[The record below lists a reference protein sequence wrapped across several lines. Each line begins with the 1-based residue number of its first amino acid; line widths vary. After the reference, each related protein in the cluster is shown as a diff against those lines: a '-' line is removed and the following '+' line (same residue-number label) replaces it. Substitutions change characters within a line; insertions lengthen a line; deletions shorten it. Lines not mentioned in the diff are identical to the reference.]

1 MMKKTIDV
9 QQGFDATGHCVYT
22 VRKARGKLTLD
33 EIREAMTEYEQDYY
47 GLVLKCMD
55 EDMGQYYDD
64 DLLGDVAELYSIE
77 SILEEWERVKV
88 K

>member
-1 MMKKTIDV
+1 MKKTIDV
-9 QQGFDATGHCVYT
+9 QQGFDVTGHCVYT

-33 EIREAMTEYEQDYY
+33 EIREAMTEYAQDYY

-55 EDMGQYYDD
+55 EDMSQYYDD
-64 DLLGDVAELYSIE
+64 DLLGDGVELYSIE
-77 SILEEWERVKV
+77 SILEEWERVKA